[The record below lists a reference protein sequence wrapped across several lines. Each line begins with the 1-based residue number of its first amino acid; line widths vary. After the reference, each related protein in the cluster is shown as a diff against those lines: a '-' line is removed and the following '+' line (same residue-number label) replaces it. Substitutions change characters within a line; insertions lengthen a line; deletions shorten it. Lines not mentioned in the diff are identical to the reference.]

1 MHSKGNK
8 TKGQPIDGEKLSA
21 NDVTGKR
28 LVSKTYKHLMMLNSI
43 KPKNPL
49 EKWAEDL
56 NRHFS
61 KEKIQM
67 ANRCSFR
74 TTDVRKS
81 VKRH

>member
-28 LVSKTYKHLMMLNSI
+28 LVSKTSKHLMMLNSI